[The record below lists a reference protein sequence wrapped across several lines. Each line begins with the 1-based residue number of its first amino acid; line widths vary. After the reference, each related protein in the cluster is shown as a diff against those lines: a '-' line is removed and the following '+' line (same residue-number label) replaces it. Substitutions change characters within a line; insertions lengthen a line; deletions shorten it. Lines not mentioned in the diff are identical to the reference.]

1 VVLIKLRNTTNHS
14 KRPSMNLAY
23 LNTPEIS
30 FFSEANNQLSSMISH
45 LGSESCKNKEHAD
58 IEKYIQL
65 EGFELLRRLFQGYLL
80 QLESQQT
87 IKASVL
93 NSQGKSLSNVKNKTS
108 RQLATLFG
116 EVTVSR
122 VRYASPNEK
131 SAFPLDKKLNL
142 ASRKFSDGI
151 AQRRLKTLLMTP
163 LNLSIQQPV
172 QPLLNGKP
180 YS

>member
-80 QLESQQT
+80 QLESFINITATLSWFLFVRQCVRT
-87 IKASVL
+87 FFRVSKKKLINL
-93 NSQGKSLSNVKNKTS
+93 NNS
-108 RQLATLFG
+108 RQLIVVFTCLSHQK
-116 EVTVSR
+116 TM
-122 VRYASPNEK
+122 SP
-131 SAFPLDKKLNL
+131 
-142 ASRKFSDGI
+142 
-151 AQRRLKTLLMTP
+151 
-163 LNLSIQQPV
+163 
-172 QPLLNGKP
+172 
-180 YS
+180 